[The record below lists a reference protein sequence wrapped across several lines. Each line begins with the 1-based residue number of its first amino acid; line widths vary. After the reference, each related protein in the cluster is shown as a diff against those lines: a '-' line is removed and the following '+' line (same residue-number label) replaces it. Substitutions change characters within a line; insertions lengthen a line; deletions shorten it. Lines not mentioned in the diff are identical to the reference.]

1 MARKYWVTVTYQKGM
16 KRLTKE
22 GMSPTKASQY
32 LRSMMRG
39 KK

>member
-1 MARKYWVTVTYQKGM
+1 MAKKYWMTPTYQKGM
-16 KRLTKE
+16 KRLTSQ

-32 LRSMMRG
+32 LRSMMGR